1 VTALPA
7 AAQNYYDVEVIIF
20 ELLNSNAVADQPPP
34 DTDAA
39 QPATTE
45 PAPAP
50 APAPAEQKPDPRF
63 EPLTPDRMQLNTEFQ
78 RLRNSKAY
86 RPLVHLAWRQQVLGP
101 RMSVARP
108 IMEQTPSGTFTGS
121 LKVYT
126 ETFLHVALD
135 LTFEVPGEGI
145 YRLRDGKRVRSKE
158 THYFDHPRFGVL
170 LRITPPA

>member
-1 VTALPA
+1 VTALPV
-7 AAQNYYDVEVIIF
+7 AAQNYYDVEIVVF
-20 ELLNSNAVADQPPP
+20 EQLNSSAVADAPPEAGATAP
-34 DTDAA
+34 PAA
-39 QPATTE
+39 AVPE
-45 PAPAP
+45 PAPV
-50 APAPAEQKPDPRF
+50 EQKPDPRF
-63 EPLTPDRMQLNTEFQ
+63 EPLPPDRMQLNTEFQ

-108 IMEQTPSGTFTGS
+108 IAEQTPSGTFTGS

-126 ETFLHVALD
+126 ETFLHVSLD
-135 LTFEVPGEGI
+135 LTFQVPGEGS

-158 THYFDHPRFGVL
+158 THYFDHARFGVL